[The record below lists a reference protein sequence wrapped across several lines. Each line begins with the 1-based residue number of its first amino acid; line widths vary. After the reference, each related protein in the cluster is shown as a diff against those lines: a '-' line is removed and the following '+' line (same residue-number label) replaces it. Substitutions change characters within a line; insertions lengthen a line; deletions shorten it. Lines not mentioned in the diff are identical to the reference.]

1 MAATLVQSAE
11 GTSTLATVTA
21 SFPSTPTNGNLI
33 ILRFAADDYNGTPNT
48 GWTQSTGMEQQTY
61 HGGYLWWKI
70 ASGGSNSFQYTI
82 GSATNSS
89 WTLEEWSGLEASPYD
104 TSNGQSAVSSSG
116 SYTTPSITPSAGDRL
131 LLAAI
136 GSSNSSGDMSADLTG
151 WTNSFTGTA
160 CSGPASATGTRDN
173 IGGAYLAV
181 TANGST
187 SYSTGA
193 SFPFTKTSHSG
204 MIIAFKVASGGSNYT
219 ISADP
224 GAVTITGTAATPKA
238 DRKVDATSGSL
249 TITGTAASL
258 SLGRKVAADAG
269 SVSIAGTDAGFTLG
283 RKAIADPGT
292 VAISGQ
298 DASLKTER
306 KIVADAGGISI
317 TGTDAGFTLGRT
329 LTADPGSVSIAG
341 QDAGLKATRLIAAND
356 GTIVITGSDATLTKA
371 SSSVLV
377 ASPGSIAITGAD
389 ASLKIGRYL
398 AANDGSIQIT
408 GTDANLAK
416 TSNEKRLVADPGSI
430 QIVGSDVSFIAP
442 NRAGFTSSGG
452 VGTTWHNKTLSQIE
466 REKKAALKRA
476 KKRIVEIIQ
485 ADPPQLAE
493 LLQIVREEVRQEAVE
508 FPSTVIND
516 IISRLHM
523 QMRAAL
529 IRRIEEEDEADAEFL
544 LLVA

>member
-33 ILRFAADDYNGTPNT
+33 ILRFAADDYNGTPNA
-48 GWTQSTGMEQQTY
+48 GWTQSTGMEQQTF
-61 HGGYLWWKI
+61 HGGYIWWKI
-70 ASGGSNSFQYTI
+70 AAGGSNSFQYTI
-82 GSATNSS
+82 GSAANSS

-104 TSNGQSAVSSSG
+104 ISAGQCTNSSAS
-116 SYTTPSITPSAGDRL
+116 SYTTPSITPTAGDRL

-136 GSSNSSGDMSADLTG
+136 GSSNNGGDMSADLTG
-151 WTNSFTGTA
+151 WTNSFTGSI
-160 CSGPASATGTRDN
+160 CSGPVSASGTRDN
-173 IGGAYLAV
+173 IGGAYRTV

-238 DRKVDATSGSL
+238 TRKVDAASGSLAITGTDAGLSAGRKIDAASGGL
-249 TITGTAASL
+249 TITGTDAALKSA
-258 SLGRKVAADAG
+258 RIVAADPG
-269 SVSIAGTDAGFTLG
+269 SVSISGTDSSFTLG
-283 RKAIADPGT
+283 RKISAAAGA

-298 DASLKTER
+298 DA
-306 KIVADAGGISI
+306 G
-317 TGTDAGFTLGRT
+317 
-329 LTADPGSVSIAG
+329 LTS
-341 QDAGLKATRLIAAND
+341 TRLIAAND
-356 GTIVITGSDATLTKA
+356 GAIVITGSDATLTKA
-371 SSSVLV
+371 SNNILV
-377 ASPGSIAITGAD
+377 ASPGAIAITGTD
-389 ASLKIGRYL
+389 ATLKVVRLL

-408 GTDANLAK
+408 GTDANLVKAA
-416 TSNEKRLVADPGSI
+416 NEKRLVADPGSI

-452 VGTTWHNKTLSQIE
+452 VGTTWARKTLSQIE

-476 KKRIVEIIQ
+476 RKRIAEIIE
-485 ADPPQLAE
+485 ADPPQLGE
-493 LLQIVREEVRQEAVE
+493 LLQIVRQEVRQEAVE
-508 FPSTVIND
+508 FPATVVND

>member
-1 MAATLVQSAE
+1 MAAPVKSTE
-11 GTSTLATVTA
+11 GTSALATVTA
-21 SFPSTPTNGNLI
+21 SLGSASTSGNL
-33 ILRFAADDYNGTPNT
+33 LTLKVAADDYAASPPS
-48 GWTQSTGMEQQTY
+48 GWTQSTGMKQETY
-61 HGGYLWWKI
+61 HGGYFWWKI
-70 ASGGSNSFQYTI
+70 STGDTSVNYTI
-82 GSATNSS
+82 GSAANSS
-89 WTLEEWSGLEASPYD
+89 WVMEEYAGPFDASPYD

-131 LLAAI
+131 LLAAL

-151 WTNSFTGTA
+151 WTNSFAGTA

-193 SFPFTKTSHSG
+193 SFPFTKQSHSG
-204 MIIAFKVASGGSNYT
+204 MIIAFKVASGGTAYT
-219 ISADP
+219 LTADA
-224 GAVTITGTAATPKA
+224 GAVTIAGTAATPKA
-238 DRKVDATSGSL
+238 TRKVDAASGSLAITGTDAGLSAGRKIDAASGGL
-249 TITGTAASL
+249 TITGTDAALKSA
-258 SLGRKVAADAG
+258 RIVAADPG
-269 SVSIAGTDAGFTLG
+269 SVSISGTDSSFTLG
-283 RKAIADPGT
+283 RKISAAAGA

-298 DASLKTER
+298 DA
-306 KIVADAGGISI
+306 G
-317 TGTDAGFTLGRT
+317 
-329 LTADPGSVSIAG
+329 LTS
-341 QDAGLKATRLIAAND
+341 TRLIAAND
-356 GTIVITGSDATLTKA
+356 GAIVITGSDATLTKA

-408 GTDANLAK
+408 GTDANLVKAA
-416 TSNEKRLVADPGSI
+416 NEKRLVADPGSI

-452 VGTTWHNKTLSQIE
+452 VGTTWARKTLSQIE

-476 KKRIVEIIQ
+476 RKRIAEIIE
-485 ADPPQLAE
+485 ADPPQLGE

-508 FPSTVIND
+508 FPSTVVND